1 MAEPKIRR
9 RFRAVPVTLG
19 TVAAAST
26 AIRWDEVAG
35 GTVLIAAGATEAA
48 ASTAV
53 QLWASGAADGTFA
66 RLYAADGEPADLKI
80 VKDSVNATSYA
91 LPDACYGVGA
101 LKLVAGSTHLTAA
114 TVMLKT

>member
-19 TVAAAST
+19 TAVDAST
-26 AIRWDEVAG
+26 ALRWDEVAG
-35 GTVLIAAGATEAA
+35 GTLLLAAGTTETEA
-48 ASTAV
+48 STTV
-53 QLWASGAADGTFA
+53 QLWASGDADGTFA
-66 RLYAADGEPADLKI
+66 RLYDSDGEPADLTI
-80 VKDSVNATSYA
+80 VRDSANATSYA